1 MPVKLSLV
9 IQRRQTQTH
18 TQSQSVSNIAP
29 QKNGVNLPS
38 QLPSLQDQSI
48 SLRRIMNAPKTGC
61 KSCGG

>member
-29 QKNGVNLPS
+29 QKNGVPQ